1 MTAARAALK
10 GLVAQELGQPVAP
23 AILAMAEAVRARHK
37 TAALAVLF
45 YGSCLRKP
53 ETLLS
58 DSLLDFYL
66 LVDDYRAAYDSGLM
80 AYANRVLPPNVFYLE
95 LPQAGGTL
103 RCKYAVLTLDQ
114 FVTGTSRQALNV
126 SLWARFSQPARLL
139 WARDAATADRVA
151 DACVEAIL
159 TMLGNAL
166 PLVAQP
172 DDAEAL
178 WRRAFAETYAAE
190 VRSENADRALELVR
204 VDGERYRRA
213 TGPALSILRDSGP
226 PIPAAESA
234 ALWRK
239 RRRVGKLLNLARL
252 VKATFTFQGALDYV
266 LWKVRRHSGVEL
278 PVTDWQRRHPL
289 LSAPLL
295 AWRLYRRGAFR

>member
-1 MTAARAALK
+1 MIAARAELK
-10 GLVAQELGQPVAP
+10 SLVAQELSQSVAP
-23 AILAMAEAVRARHK
+23 PVLAMADAVRARHAN
-37 TAALAVLF
+37 AALAVLF

-58 DSLLDFYL
+58 DALLDFYL

-80 AYANRVLPPNVFYLE
+80 AFANRLLPPNVFYLE

-114 FVTGTSRQALNV
+114 FVAGTSREALNV

-139 WARDAATADRVA
+139 WSRDPATADRVA

-159 TMLGNAL
+159 TMLGNAR
-166 PLVAQP
+166 PLAAQSTDP
-172 DDAEAL
+172 DLL
-178 WRRAFAETYAAE
+178 WRRAFEATYAAE
-190 VRSENADRALELVR
+190 LRSETSDRAAELVR
-204 VDGERYRRA
+204 LDLTRYQRV
-213 TGPALSILRDSGP
+213 TGPALELLREAGR
-226 PIPAAESA
+226 AEESA
-234 ALWRK
+234 GLWRK

-252 VKATFTFQGALDYV
+252 VKAAFTFRGALDYV
-266 LWKVRRHSGVEL
+266 LWKVRRHSGVEMQ
-278 PVTDWQRRHPL
+278 VTDWQRRHPL
-289 LSAPLL
+289 LSAPVL

>member
-1 MTAARAALK
+1 MSNARAELK
-10 GLVAQELGQPVAP
+10 SLVAQELSQPVAP
-23 AILAMAEAVRARHK
+23 AVLAMAEAVRVRHGA
-37 TAALAVLF
+37 AALAVLF

-53 ETLLS
+53 ETLLP
-58 DSLLDFYL
+58 DALLDFYL

-80 AYANRVLPPNVFYLE
+80 ALVNRLLPPNVFYLE

-114 FVTGTSRQALNV
+114 FAAGTSREALNV

-139 WARDAATADRVA
+139 WSRDPAIADRVA
-151 DACVEAIL
+151 GACAEAVL
-159 TMLGNAL
+159 TMLGNVM
-166 PLVAQP
+166 PLVGRA
-172 DDAEAL
+172 DDAEEL

-190 VRSENADRALELVR
+190 VRSETADRAAELVR
-204 VDGERYRRA
+204 LDAERYRRV
-213 TGPALSILRDSGP
+213 TGPALGILREGGQV
-226 PIPAAESA
+226 IPAPESA

-252 VKATFTFQGALDYV
+252 VKAAFTFQGALDYV

-289 LSAPLL
+289 LSAPVL